1 MKSKLVIH
9 CVGLEGLTITV
20 LGADHSIPMTP
31 DVLRATTLLGSI
43 EYTLPQLPITYDLA
57 DLNWN
62 LNISDGSGKAL
73 YHWRLHATAQPLAA
87 EHRQPKTQPTHHLE
101 SARRSPSDS
110 APPSQRTT
118 ETLPTLR
125 TSKALNQFNSR
136 QNASWDVEEIAGD
149 SGGTLPFQFLV
160 RDLLTSA

>member
-1 MKSKLVIH
+1 MENKLVIH

-31 DVLRATTLLGSI
+31 DVLRVTTLLGSI
-43 EYTLPQLPITYDLA
+43 KYTLPQLPITYDLA
-57 DLNWN
+57 DLNGN

-87 EHRQPKTQPTHHLE
+87 EHRQPGTQPTHHLE
-101 SARRSPSDS
+101 SARRSPSNP
-110 APPSQRTT
+110 APPSYRTT
-118 ETLPTLR
+118 ETPPTLR
-125 TSKALNQFNSR
+125 SSKALNQFNSR

-160 RDLLTSA
+160 RDLLISA